1 MINYPDWYEKAVREL
16 QEQHDMIVAP
26 SDVEIRRANDGTKI

>member
-1 MINYPDWYEKAVREL
+1 MIKRPDWYEESVREL

-26 SDVEIRRANDGTKI
+26 SDVEIGRAIDED